1 MFRVGR
7 ERIYILSKCIEL
19 DIFKA
24 YEEKNTPSEIVFN
37 NRIIRHSV
45 TMYRRAVSAGVNDI
59 YPVSSHQG
67 NKQLLSM
74 TAFVPK

>member
-1 MFRVGR
+1 MDFEIVFRVGR
-7 ERIYILSKCIEL
+7 EIIYILSKCIEL

-45 TMYRRAVSAGVNDI
+45 TMYRR
-59 YPVSSHQG
+59 
-67 NKQLLSM
+67 
-74 TAFVPK
+74 TR

>member
-1 MFRVGR
+1 MFRVGTKKR
-7 ERIYILSKCIEL
+7 NYILSKCIEL

-45 TMYRRAVSAGVNDI
+45 TMYRRAR
-59 YPVSSHQG
+59 
-67 NKQLLSM
+67 
-74 TAFVPK
+74 

>member
-1 MFRVGR
+1 MDFEIVFRVGTKKR
-7 ERIYILSKCIEL
+7 NYILSKCIEL

-45 TMYRRAVSAGVNDI
+45 TMYRRAR
-59 YPVSSHQG
+59 
-67 NKQLLSM
+67 
-74 TAFVPK
+74 